1 MYVFP
6 QVASKTGDVNLADFV
21 ESEFLGEQV
30 CMKSMLQFTIYISL
44 RDCTQ
49 LCVTHEIQSQL
60 LNYFCSFRRWKP

>member
-30 CMKSMLQFTIYISL
+30 CMKPLLQPTIFPLFFLVQGIVHN
-44 RDCTQ
+44 
-49 LCVTHEIQSQL
+49 CV
-60 LNYFCSFRRWKP
+60 